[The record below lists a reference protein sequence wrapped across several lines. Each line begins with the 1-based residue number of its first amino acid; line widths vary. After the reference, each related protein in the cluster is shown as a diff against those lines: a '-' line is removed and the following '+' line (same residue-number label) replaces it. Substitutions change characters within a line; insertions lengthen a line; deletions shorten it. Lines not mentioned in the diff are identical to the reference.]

1 MEIRQTEDELPEE
14 EDRFGVNEINEYDF
28 EYWMPAE
35 AGLRRWRI
43 VLRITA
49 VVLAAAFGAMA
60 LWLFR

>member
-14 EDRFGVNEINEYDF
+14 EDRYGVNEINEYDF
-28 EYWMPAE
+28 EYWLPAE
-35 AGLRRWRI
+35 ARLRRRRI
-43 VLRITA
+43 VLRFTA